1 MGFLEGKRGLVLGIA
16 NKSSIAWGIARAMA
30 DQGAELA
37 FTYQSETLLKRVQP
51 LAEEVGADPLLPCDV
66 TDDAQV
72 TAVFEELDK
81 RWGGLD
87 FLVHSLAFA
96 PKEALQGPY
105 WEATS
110 RDAFLKAHEVS
121 SWSLTRLAQAAHP
134 LMKGRD
140 SCLLTLSYIGAE
152 RTVPNYN
159 VMGVA
164 KASLEASVRYLAAS
178 LGPDGIRANAVSSG
192 PIKTLAASGIQGMGG
207 ILQRNEQTAPLRR
220 NVTTEEVGAAA
231 AFLASPLASGIT
243 GEVLHVDA
251 GYHCVAV

>member
-1 MGFLEGKRGLVLGIA
+1 MGFLEGKRGLVLGLA
-16 NKSSIAWGIARAMA
+16 NKNSIAWGIARAMA

-37 FTYQSETLLKRVQP
+37 FTYQSEALLKRVQP

-66 TDDAQV
+66 RDEQQV
-72 TAVFEELDK
+72 DAVFDQLGE

-96 PKEALQGPY
+96 PKEALRGPY
-105 WEATS
+105 WEATD
-110 RDAFLKAHEVS
+110 RDAFLTAHEVS

-134 LMKGRD
+134 LMKDRD
-140 SCLLTLSYIGAE
+140 SCLLTLSYLGAE
-152 RTVPNYN
+152 RAVPNYN

-178 LGPDGIRANAVSSG
+178 LGPDGIRVNAVSSG
-192 PIKTLAASGIQGMGG
+192 PIKTLAASGIEGMGD
-207 ILQRNEQTAPLRR
+207 ILEHNERSAPLRR
-220 NVTTEEVGAAA
+220 NVTTEEVGTAA
-231 AFLASPLASGIT
+231 AFLASPLASGIS

-251 GYHCVAV
+251 GYHCVAL